1 MKLSTQTSAQVSGS
15 SDEVFGRAID
25 SSRFPAMYLAFG
37 PIPAIVRVD
46 ELGSGPA
53 LGSRRSVNMSDGS
66 VIEEELVVFERPTRY
81 GYRWLTR
88 PKPPFGW
95 LIAGAVADWTFTGA
109 DGGSRTRVDWVYT
122 FTLTSPLAAPLA
134 LIVMA
139 IFKRWMTKAL
149 ERL

>member
-1 MKLSTQTSAQVSGS
+1 MKLSTQTSVQAPGAA
-15 SDEVFGRAID
+15 DAVFGRAID

-37 PIPAIVRVD
+37 PIPAIVSVD

-53 LGSRRSVNMSDGS
+53 LGSKRRVTMSDGS
-66 VIEEELVVFERPTRY
+66 VIDEELVAFERPTRY

-109 DGGSRTRVDWVYT
+109 GDRTRVDWVYT

>member
-1 MKLSTQTSAQVSGS
+1 MKLTTKTAASVTGS
-15 SDEVFGRAID
+15 PEEVFGRAID

-53 LGSRRSVNMSDGS
+53 LGSKRRVNMSDGS
-66 VIEEELVVFERPTRY
+66 IIDEELVAFERPSRY

-95 LIAGAVADWTFTGA
+95 LIAGAVADWTFSGA
-109 DGGSRTRVDWVYT
+109 AGKTRVDWLYT
-122 FTLTSPLAAPLA
+122 FELTSPVAAPLA

-139 IFKRWMTKAL
+139 IFRRWMIRAL